1 MSNNTETQT
10 HPKTN
15 FEKTML
21 RTELEAFANEAWKSY
36 LDKKIPPENFKNC
49 KASFLTLNKE
59 NSDGYQCFSDEELQ
73 QIWLD
78 AETYQKNIKA
88 KEKNGN
94 DSDDI
99 LKKKISGAKD
109 ALRQL
114 EINLFK
120 DTASGNI
127 YIQREGKTSRLSDD
141 HVLQLRAEIAGKFK
155 FNHGKNLSEAEFSS
169 VMMRDAVE
177 SMALDNQK
185 NVMEEYIKSI
195 YEEMGPSGDLYHER
209 CLIDCFGV
217 EDNNYNR
224 VVGRYIY
231 LGAIER
237 MLNPGCK
244 MDYIPILKGAGGIGK
259 SIFVGNLLPSDFEL
273 RSEFINNN
281 FNFHEQYRSLVM
293 SISGKMFVENNEL
306 MGMKKA
312 ELEKLKSFITSSTD
326 TYDKKFDKYTSVSPR
341 TAMII
346 GTTDAQF
353 PFIDDEWDHRRFVIV
368 EIGSNKEDCQY
379 ETITDNQRIK
389 QCISDAYHEYLNGG
403 RAYDKMKLIR
413 EKQVM
418 INQKNAY
425 HDDIT
430 FERMEEFS
438 SQFEPGKSMKI
449 SEIKEKLFDKHP
461 KLSEMSSK
469 LYASYLKKCGWKKEH
484 KADGNYWVKPQS
496 IPDRFSEKLL

>member
-1 MSNNTETQT
+1 MTNNTETQKD
-10 HPKTN
+10 PKTN

-21 RTELEAFANEAWKSY
+21 RTELAMNTNEVWKNHLEGTIPSAN
-36 LDKKIPPENFKNC
+36 LNDF
-49 KASFLTLNKE
+49 KASFLKSNKE
-59 NSDGYQCFSDEELQ
+59 NSGRYECFSDEELQ

-78 AETYQKNIKA
+78 AETHQKNIKA
-88 KEKNGN
+88 PKSNGN
-94 DSDDI
+94 DGDDV
-99 LKKKISGAKD
+99 LKKKILGAQD

-114 EINLFK
+114 DVHLFK

-127 YIQREGKTSRLSDD
+127 YIQRDGKTSRLSDD
-141 HVLQLRAEIAGKFK
+141 HVLQLRVEIARKFK
-155 FNHGKNLSEAEFSS
+155 FGRGKDSSEAEFSS

-177 SMALDNQK
+177 SMALENKK
-185 NVMEEYIKSI
+185 NVMAEYIKSI

-231 LGAIER
+231 LGGIER

-244 MDYIPILKGAGGIGK
+244 MDYIPILKGPGGIGK
-259 SIFVGNLLPSDFEL
+259 SIYVGNLLPSDFEL

-281 FNFHEQYRSLVM
+281 FNFNESKRSLIM
-293 SISGKMFVENNEL
+293 SISGKIYVENNEL

-312 ELEKLKSFITSSTD
+312 ELEKLKSFITTSTD
-326 TYDKKFDKYTSVSPR
+326 TYDKKFDKYVTNSHR

-353 PFIDDEWDHRRFVIV
+353 PVIDDEWDHRRFVIV

-418 INQKNAY
+418 LNRKNAY

-430 FERMEEFS
+430 FEIIEEFLR
-438 SQFEPGKSMKI
+438 QFEPGDCMKI
-449 SEIKEKLFDKHP
+449 SEIKEKFFDKHP
-461 KLSEMSSK
+461 RYSNMSSRI
-469 LYASYLKKCGWKKEH
+469 YASYLKKLGWKDKH
-484 KADGNYWVKPQS
+484 KSDGNYWVKPQS
-496 IPDRFSEKLL
+496 ILDRFSEKLL

>member
-1 MSNNTETQT
+1 MSIHTEVQT
-10 HPKTN
+10 HPATN
-15 FEKTML
+15 FEKTIL
-21 RTELEAFANEAWKSY
+21 RTELAASINEVWKKHLEGTISHAN
-36 LDKKIPPENFKNC
+36 LNDC
-49 KASFLTLNKE
+49 KASFLNLNKE
-59 NSDGYQCFSDEELQ
+59 NSDGYECFSDEELQ

-78 AETYQKNIKA
+78 AETHQKKTKA
-88 KEKNGN
+88 QESNGN
-94 DSDDI
+94 DGDNN

-114 EINLFK
+114 DVHLFK
-120 DTASGNI
+120 DVASGTI
-127 YIQREGKTSRLSDD
+127 YIKRDEKISRLSDD
-141 HVLQLRAEIAGKFK
+141 HILQLRTEVAGKFK
-155 FNHGKNLSEAEFSS
+155 FGRGKNSSEAEFSNLT
-169 VMMRDAVE
+169 MRDAVE
-177 SMALDNQK
+177 SMALDNQM
-185 NVMEEYIKSI
+185 NVMAEYIKSI

-224 VVGRYIY
+224 VIGRYIY

-237 MLNPGCK
+237 MFHPGCK

-346 GTTDAQF
+346 GTTDAEF
-353 PFIDDEWDHRRFVIV
+353 PVMDDEWDNRRYIIV
-368 EIGSNKEDCQY
+368 EIESNKENCNY

-413 EKQVM
+413 EEQVM
-418 INQKNAY
+418 INRKNAY
-425 HDDIT
+425 HDDIM
-430 FERMEEFS
+430 FENLEKFS
-438 SQFEPGKSMKI
+438 SQFEPNTRMKLNEI
-449 SEIKEKLFDKHP
+449 SEKLFDEYPQYNKMSA
-461 KLSEMSSK
+461 KL
-469 LYASYLKKCGWKKEH
+469 LGSYLKKCGWKKEH
-484 KADGNYWVKPQS
+484 TAKGNFWVKPELTNNGS
-496 IPDRFSEKLL
+496 SMNLW

>member
-1 MSNNTETQT
+1 MSNNTETKP
-10 HPKTN
+10 HPPKN
-15 FEKTML
+15 FQRIEM

-36 LDKKIPPENFKNC
+36 LDKKIPPENFKNY

-73 QIWLD
+73 QIWSD
-78 AETYQKNIKA
+78 AETYQKEINP
-88 KEKNGN
+88 KENKGA
-94 DSDDI
+94 DDENV

-109 ALRQL
+109 ALLQL
-114 EINLFK
+114 EVHLFK

-141 HVLQLRAEIAGKFK
+141 HVLQLRAEIARKFK

-293 SISGKMFVENNEL
+293 SISGKMFAENNEL

-346 GTTDAQF
+346 GTTDAEF
-353 PFIDDEWDHRRFVIV
+353 PVIDDQWDHRRFIIV

-379 ETITDNQRIK
+379 KTITDNQRIK
-389 QCISDAYHEYLNGG
+389 QCISDAYDEYLNGG

-413 EKQVM
+413 EKQAT
-418 INQKNAY
+418 INLKNAY

-430 FERMEEFS
+430 FEILEKYF
-438 SQFEPGKSMKI
+438 SQFEPNKRMKI
-449 SEIKEKLFDKHP
+449 SEINDKLFDEHP
-461 KLSEMSSK
+461 QYSK
-469 LYASYLKKCGWKKEH
+469 MTAKRLGSYLKKLGWKKEH
-484 KADGNYWVKPQS
+484 TAKGNYWVKG
-496 IPDRFSEKLL
+496 I

>member
-1 MSNNTETQT
+1 MSNNAETQT
-10 HPKTN
+10 HPETN
-15 FEKTML
+15 FEKTIL
-21 RTELEAFANEAWKSY
+21 HTELVASTNEVWKKHLEGTIPQAN
-36 LDKKIPPENFKNC
+36 LNDF
-49 KASFLTLNKE
+49 KASFLKLNKE

-78 AETYQKNIKA
+78 AETHQKQINA
-88 KEKNGN
+88 KDSTGN
-94 DSDDI
+94 DGENI
-99 LKKKISGAKD
+99 LKKKMSGAKD

-114 EINLFK
+114 DVRLFK
-120 DTASGNI
+120 DVVSGTI

-141 HVLQLRAEIAGKFK
+141 HVLQLRAEIARKFK

-195 YEEMGPSGDLYHER
+195 HEEMGPSGDLYHER

-224 VVGRYIY
+224 VVGRYLY

-341 TAMII
+341 TTMII
-346 GTTDAQF
+346 GTTDAEF
-353 PFIDDEWDHRRFVIV
+353 PIMDDEWDNRRFVIV

-389 QCISDAYHEYLNGG
+389 QCISDAYDEYLNGG
-403 RAYDKMKLIR
+403 RAYDKMKLIS
-413 EKQVM
+413 EKQAT

-425 HDDIT
+425 RDDIT
-430 FERMEEFS
+430 FEIIEKFS
-438 SQFEPGKSMKI
+438 SQIDPKTRMKI
-449 SEIKEKLFDKHP
+449 SEINKKLFDEHQGY
-461 KLSEMSSK
+461 STMSAK
-469 LYASYLKKCGWKKEH
+469 RLGSYLKKCGWEKKH
-484 KADGNYWVKPQS
+484 TAKGNIWVKPELPQKGS
-496 IPDRFSEKLL
+496 FMNHE

>member
-1 MSNNTETQT
+1 MRHGRAIWIKKS
-10 HPKTN
+10 H
-15 FEKTML
+15 L
-21 RTELEAFANEAWKSY
+21 RIS
-36 LDKKIPPENFKNC
+36 KNC

-185 NVMEEYIKSI
+185 NAMEEYIKSI

-430 FERMEEFS
+430 FERMEEFF
-438 SQFEPGKSMKI
+438 SQFEPKTRMKI
-449 SEIKEKLFDKHP
+449 SEISEKLFDEHP
-461 KLSEMSSK
+461 KYSEMSSK
-469 LYASYLKKCGWKKEH
+469 RLGSYLKKCGWKKEH

>member
-1 MSNNTETQT
+1 MSNHTEAQT
-10 HPKTN
+10 HPVTN

-21 RTELEAFANEAWKSY
+21 RTELAASINEVWKNHLEGTISQANLNA
-36 LDKKIPPENFKNC
+36 C
-49 KASFLTLNKE
+49 KASFLNLNKE
-59 NSDGYQCFSDEELQ
+59 NSGGYECFSDEELQ

-78 AETYQKNIKA
+78 AETHQKKIKA
-88 KEKNGN
+88 KGSNGN
-94 DSDDI
+94 DGDDI

-114 EINLFK
+114 EVHLFK

-127 YIQREGKTSRLSDD
+127 YIQRDGKTSRLSDD
-141 HVLQLRAEIAGKFK
+141 YVLQLRTEIAGKFK
-155 FNHGKNLSEAEFSS
+155 FGRGKNSSEAEFSS

-177 SMALDNQK
+177 SMALDNQM
-185 NVMEEYIKSI
+185 NVMAEYIKSI
-195 YEEMGPSGDLYHER
+195 YEEMGPSGDLFHEM

-237 MLNPGCK
+237 MFNPGCK

-346 GTTDAQF
+346 GTTDAEF
-353 PFIDDEWDHRRFVIV
+353 PVIDDEWDNRRYIIV
-368 EIGSNKEDCQY
+368 EIGSNKENCKY

-403 RAYDKMKLIR
+403 RAYDKMELIR

-430 FERMEEFS
+430 FEILEKVLSEL
-438 SQFEPGKSMKI
+438 EPNKRMKI
-449 SEIKEKLFDKHP
+449 SEIRDKI
-461 KLSEMSSK
+461 
-469 LYASYLKKCGWKKEH
+469 LYDVPLDVTKSAKRLGSYLKKCGWKKEH
-484 KADGNYWVKPQS
+484 TAKGNFWVKPELTNNGS
-496 IPDRFSEKLL
+496 SMNLW